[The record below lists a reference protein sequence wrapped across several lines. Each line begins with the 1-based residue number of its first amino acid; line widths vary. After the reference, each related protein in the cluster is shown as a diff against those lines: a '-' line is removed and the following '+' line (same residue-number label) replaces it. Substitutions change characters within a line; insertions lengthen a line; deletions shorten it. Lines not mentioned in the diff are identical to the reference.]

1 MMGPVYVITD
11 PAAPLPVYEQALAA
25 ARGGAAMVQIRDK
38 RATDTDMAALVARLL
53 PQMEAL
59 GTRLIVNDRIAVALA
74 THAHGLHIG
83 QGDGDAGAIRKRL
96 PPGMILGLSVE
107 TLSQARVIPTGVDY
121 IGVGPVR
128 VTATKPD
135 HAVPVGFDGLAQ
147 IVAASGQPVFAIGGL
162 KPGDARAVKG
172 AGAIGM
178 AVVSAV
184 TRASNPAQVTAAL
197 LAEWRA
203 A

>member
-11 PAAPLPVYEQALAA
+11 PAAPLPVHEQALAA
-25 ARGGAAMVQIRDK
+25 ARGGASMVQIRDK

-59 GTRLIVNDRIAVALA
+59 GTRLIVNDRIAGALA

-128 VTATKPD
+128 VMATKPD

-147 IVAASGQPVFAIGGL
+147 IVAASGRPVFAIGGL